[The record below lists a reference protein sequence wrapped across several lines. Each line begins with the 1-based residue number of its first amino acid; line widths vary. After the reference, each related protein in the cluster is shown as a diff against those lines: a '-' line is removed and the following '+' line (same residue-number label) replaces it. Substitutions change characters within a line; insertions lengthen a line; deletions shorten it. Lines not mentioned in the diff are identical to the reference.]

1 MSQIFGCCCFLLKR
15 GERIYIKN
23 IAVFVSG
30 GGTNLQAVIDG
41 INSGKITNGKISLV
55 LSSRDGVYAVERAKN
70 NNIPVEIV
78 RRREYPDEK
87 EFSLKILEKMR
98 LYDIDL
104 IILGGFMSVLSE
116 DFVKFYEDKII
127 NTHPTLIPAFC
138 GKGWYGLKVHEKVLE
153 RGVKLSGS
161 TVHFCNEITDGGP
174 IILQKAIEVK
184 DDDTPESLQAR
195 IMTECEQVILV
206 EAVDLFC
213 NDRLDVR
220 DNRVYIK

>member
-1 MSQIFGCCCFLLKR
+1 M
-15 GERIYIKN
+15 KN

-41 INSGKITNGKISLV
+41 INSGKIKNGRISLV
-55 LSSRDGVYAVERAKN
+55 LSSQDDVLAIERAKK

-78 RRREYPDEK
+78 KRKEYPDGK
-87 EFSLKILEKMR
+87 IFSMKVLEKIKP
-98 LYDIDL
+98 YDIDL
-104 IILGGFMSVLSE
+104 IITAGFKSVLSE
-116 DFVKFYEDKII
+116 DFVKLYENKMI

-138 GKGWYGLKVHEKVLE
+138 GNGWYGLKVHEKVLE

-174 IILQKAIEVK
+174 IILQKAIEIK
-184 DDDTPESLQAR
+184 DDDTPQILQAR
-195 IMTECEQVILV
+195 IMKECEQVILV

-213 NDRLDVR
+213 NDRLEVKENKVYVR
-220 DNRVYIK
+220 

>member
-1 MSQIFGCCCFLLKR
+1 M
-15 GERIYIKN
+15 KN

-30 GGTNLQAVIDG
+30 GGTNLQAIIDG
-41 INSGKITNGKISLV
+41 INAGRIKNGGISLV
-55 LSSRDGVYAVERAKN
+55 LSSKDDVPAIERAKK

-78 RRREYPDEK
+78 KRKDYPDQD
-87 EFSLKILEKMR
+87 EFSMKVFEKVKN
-98 LYDIDL
+98 YKIDL
-104 IILGGFMSVLSE
+104 IVLAGFKSVLSE
-116 DFVKFYEDKII
+116 YFVKFYENKMI

-138 GKGWYGLKVHEKVLE
+138 GNGWYGLKVHEKVLE

-213 NDRLDVR
+213 NDRLEIKE
-220 DNRVYIK
+220 NKVYVK

>member
-1 MSQIFGCCCFLLKR
+1 M
-15 GERIYIKN
+15 KN

-30 GGTNLQAVIDG
+30 GGTNLQAIIDG
-41 INSGKITNGKISLV
+41 IRSGRITNGQIALV
-55 LSSRDGVYAVERAKN
+55 LSSKDGVYAIERAKN
-70 NNIPVEIV
+70 NDIPVEIV
-78 RRREYPDEK
+78 RRKEYPDEK
-87 EFSLKILEKMR
+87 EYSVKVLEKIKP
-98 LYDIDL
+98 YDADL
-104 IILGGFMSVLSE
+104 IILGGFMSVLSA
-116 DFVKFYEDKII
+116 DFVKLYENKIM

-161 TVHFCNEITDGGP
+161 TVHFCNEDTDGGP

-184 DDDTPESLQAR
+184 DDDTPESLQLR

-206 EAVDLFC
+206 EAVNLFC

-220 DNRVYIK
+220 DNKVYIL